1 MKKFIAVC
9 IMLIILPLKVKAA
22 SIESTNIQGTNQ
34 SKVGENFSLSF
45 NVNIAGIQKGS
56 AESLGIA
63 VVGYELVFDDNV
75 FEVINVTSESQVW
88 DSEIYKEDGRYYVL
102 STITEHNKNMNKC
115 IDGILY
121 CADYMTT
128 IHFSVKDTTETET
141 SILMGNVEVGL
152 LNMFEHNQT
161 YTEEDIINNM
171 ITIEDA
177 TFKSKVISIKREENI
192 EQKSEVVD
200 KSQNMENNVETNV
213 DNKVVN
219 IDKTPNTDKTTNVKK
234 SNNKYIKTLTIENYN
249 INFNK
254 EVNNYNLVVENDVN
268 SLKINVELED
278 SKATYKIKGAYNLH
292 ESNYKV
298 LIVVT
303 AENGEKNTYTI
314 NVNQN
319 KKDEI
324 VTSKEDESF
333 KLDSRY
339 IKLGIIIGGVILI
352 VIIIICIINH
362 VNNKKIDKA
371 FEDI

>member
-1 MKKFIAVC
+1 MK
-9 IMLIILPLKVKAA
+9 
-22 SIESTNIQGTNQ
+22 
-34 SKVGENFSLSF
+34 
-45 NVNIAGIQKGS
+45 
-56 AESLGIA
+56 
-63 VVGYELVFDDNV
+63 
-75 FEVINVTSESQVW
+75 
-88 DSEIYKEDGRYYVL
+88 
-102 STITEHNKNMNKC
+102 
-115 IDGILY
+115 
-121 CADYMTT
+121 
-128 IHFSVKDTTETET
+128 
-141 SILMGNVEVGL
+141 
-152 LNMFEHNQT
+152 HNQT